1 MNKKNIALSFAAAL
15 LSATSLCA
23 AGGTNAVSGNAPEAY
38 EISQTKKS
46 QLKYARELLEHG
58 MYAEARKIFSEYP
71 ADPVAGGYALM
82 CDVKMKSNGYETK
95 LAKYISMF
103 PYSGLV
109 PQLRYEYALNL
120 FDEADYK
127 AASAEFASVN
137 LSGLYRNQLA
147 AYTFK
152 KAYSDFEI
160 GQEEAAL
167 QGFMKVSGMKKND
180 YQAPAAYSIA
190 YIWYGREKFSE
201 AITWFEK
208 SEKDPR
214 FADVSSYYIMECR
227 FMNKDYRY
235 VTDNAAKMYA
245 SVPEERRPHLA
256 RIISESYLVQGD
268 AESAKKYY
276 DRTDVVAGKTR
287 KDYFYAG
294 SLLYALE
301 DFKGAVDNYS
311 LMTDRTDSLGQIA
324 NYQMGYSYIRTK
336 NKVAAMQAF
345 KDASA
350 GSYDKA
356 IQEDAY
362 FNYAKLAFDLNND
375 PSVFD
380 S

>member
-1 MNKKNIALSFAAAL
+1 MKK
-15 LSATSLCA
+15 
-23 AGGTNAVSGNAPEAY
+23 
-38 EISQTKKS
+38 
-46 QLKYARELLEHG
+46 HD
-58 MYAEARKIFSEYP
+58 YP
-71 ADPVAGGYALM
+71 APD
-82 CDVKMKSNGYETK
+82 
-95 LAKYISMF
+95 
-103 PYSGLV
+103 
-109 PQLRYEYALNL
+109 
-120 FDEADYK
+120 
-127 AASAEFASVN
+127 
-137 LSGLYRNQLA
+137 
-147 AYTFK
+147 AY
-152 KAYSDFEI
+152 Y
-160 GQEEAAL
+160 
-167 QGFMKVSGMKKND
+167 
-180 YQAPAAYSIA
+180 IA

-380 S
+380 SYISSLKQAHIGRRCRA